1 LDLAHF
7 ARQAS
12 REFWHFF
19 LDSPNFRHILGL
31 LSRNM
36 VIEVGGKGGDRAD
49 LMAAIAK
56 KTADSD
62 DAGDES

>member
-36 VIEVGGKGGDRAD
+36 VIEVEILLGYVFAQIFEFPGRI
-49 LMAAIAK
+49 LVFL
-56 KTADSD
+56 S
-62 DAGDES
+62 